1 MAQRLGRVAG
11 ALGMGDKLAHVARRG
26 VTDHRQ
32 SDRDLFE
39 IRWGV
44 VNVIFLGV
52 SERRTNVCGRV
63 FDGDLVEWREPRQ
76 LRQQSKRRP
85 HQQVL
90 ERRGPLFGPTARHWL
105 IGLDDEFPHPSLEV
119 DVIDDPCHRSC
130 RGPPLLRRFGAHL
143 FPEADDLSHLFLEID
158 PTPDWL

>member
-11 ALGMGDKLAHVARRG
+11 ALGMSDKLAHVARRG

-52 SERRTNVCGRV
+52 SERRPNVC
-63 FDGDLVEWREPRQ
+63 
-76 LRQQSKRRP
+76 
-85 HQQVL
+85 
-90 ERRGPLFGPTARHWL
+90 
-105 IGLDDEFPHPSLEV
+105 
-119 DVIDDPCHRSC
+119 
-130 RGPPLLRRFGAHL
+130 
-143 FPEADDLSHLFLEID
+143 
-158 PTPDWL
+158 